1 MGRHRRSAPGPA
13 VPAATTGRHRGA
25 RRSPL
30 APVRTGLLGVSAAVA
45 VGAVAMASGLVPGGD
60 LGGGNDSAGQ
70 VQAGGPAGSGL
81 EAQGSESASP
91 TGRSEIPASRGHD
104 RPHAPSTTPS
114 KKPSTPSRTPST
126 TPPKPPGSSDSARPG
141 GSAGNGDSGSSGGH
155 GGSKGNGG
163 SDGSGSG
170 SADDGASPPADT
182 PTTEPPGDTST
193 AKPGGRESAVE
204 RQVLAR
210 VNKERAKVGCS
221 PVTADPKLG
230 QLAQDFSDDMSLR
243 GFFDHVS
250 PDGDSPWDR
259 AQSAG
264 ILDLGGENI
273 ARGQMT
279 SQAVMDSWMD
289 SSGHRA
295 NILNCS
301 YKTMGVGAHFGPG
314 GPWWTQEFG
323 H

>member
-1 MGRHRRSAPGPA
+1 M
-13 VPAATTGRHRGA
+13 
-25 RRSPL
+25 
-30 APVRTGLLGVSAAVA
+30 SAAVA
-45 VGAVAMASGLVPGGD
+45 VGAAAMASGLVPGGD
-60 LGGGNDSAGQ
+60 QNIGGGNDSAGQ
-70 VQAGGPAGSGL
+70 VQAGGPTDSGL

-91 TGRSEIPASRGHD
+91 TDRSRVPASRGDD

-114 KKPSTPSRTPST
+114 KKPTTPPRTPST
-126 TPPKPPGSSDSARPG
+126 TPPSQPGSSDTAQPG
-141 GSAGNGDSGSSGGH
+141 GSHGNGGG
-155 GGSKGNGG
+155 KGNGG
-163 SDGSGSG
+163 NHGSGSGSG
-170 SADDGASPPADT
+170 SAGKGSSTPSDT
-182 PTTEPPGDTST
+182 PSTEPTGDAST
-193 AKPGGRESAVE
+193 AEPGGGKQSAVE
-204 RQVLAR
+204 SQILKR

-243 GFFDHVS
+243 GFFDHLN

-279 SQAVMDSWMD
+279 AQAVMDSWMD
-289 SSGHRA
+289 STGHRA

-323 H
+323 Y